1 VAGKPLTE
9 EMKGDFS
16 KIGKGDKIKNL
27 HINFMDID
35 KLTQIF
41 QIHIEFRDEFI
52 PWDKQD
58 PTLHEGDIKLV
69 GDKNAILSNS
79 YRWANAQIP
88 YVISADYS

>member
-1 VAGKPLTE
+1 MCTLILWTL
-9 EMKGDFS
+9 
-16 KIGKGDKIKNL
+16 INL
-27 HINFMDID
+27 LKFF
-35 KLTQIF
+35 KY
-41 QIHIEFRDEFI
+41 IEFRDEFI

>member
-1 VAGKPLTE
+1 MAGKPLTE

-41 QIHIEFRDEFI
+41 QIQNSGRSLFHGTNRI
-52 PWDKQD
+52 PHFTKV
-58 PTLHEGDIKLV
+58 TSSL
-69 GDKNAILSNS
+69 
-79 YRWANAQIP
+79 
-88 YVISADYS
+88 